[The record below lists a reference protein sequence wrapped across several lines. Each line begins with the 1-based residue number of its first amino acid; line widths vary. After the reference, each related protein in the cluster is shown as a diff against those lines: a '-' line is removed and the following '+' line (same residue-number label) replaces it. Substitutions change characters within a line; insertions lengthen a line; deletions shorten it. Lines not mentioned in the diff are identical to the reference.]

1 MSKVFVF
8 DAPAGLYNVVADH
21 VTRLAQEAVA
31 ERGRFLLC
39 LSGGNTPRPLYKQ
52 LALPPWREQMP
63 WRACHILWGDER
75 LVPPD
80 DRESNYRLAQVA
92 LLAQVPIPA
101 GNIYRMR
108 GELEPEAAV
117 ADYTQQL
124 AALTEPGQPWP
135 RLDLALMGIGSD
147 GHTASLFPGSSEPSG
162 VAVIATVA
170 NDPKRPAQRITL
182 TSAMLNSSREVIFLV
197 RGEEKA
203 EPLATILQGDQDP
216 LRWPAQRIRP
226 ESGRLVW
233 YVDQPAASRLDLSL
247 INE

>member
-1 MSKVFVF
+1 F

-147 GHTASLFPGSSEPSG
+147 GH
-162 VAVIATVA
+162 
-170 NDPKRPAQRITL
+170 
-182 TSAMLNSSREVIFLV
+182 
-197 RGEEKA
+197 
-203 EPLATILQGDQDP
+203 
-216 LRWPAQRIRP
+216 
-226 ESGRLVW
+226 
-233 YVDQPAASRLDLSL
+233 
-247 INE
+247 